1 MMNNVS
7 LIGRLT
13 ADPVMRFTNSGINVT
28 NFYLAV
34 ERDFKAEDGTRE
46 TDFFNVVVWRNLA
59 EYVAQYTKKGS
70 MVGVS
75 GKLQS
80 RKYQTKEGESRTAVE
95 VLADAVQFL
104 DRKKSGENTGGES
117 PPVDESDLPF

>member
-1 MMNNVS
+1 MINNII

-28 NFYLAV
+28 NFCIAV

-46 TDFFNVVVWRNLA
+46 TDFFNVVVWRKIA
-59 EYVAQYTKKGS
+59 EVVAQYTKKGA
-70 MVGVS
+70 MIGVS
-75 GKLQS
+75 GRLQS

-95 VLADAVQFL
+95 VLAESIQFL
-104 DRKKSGENTGGES
+104 ERKKEGENSGGDA